1 MIAIL
6 VDAIVKAT
14 VLLLV
19 AGAGAWLL
27 RRSSAAL
34 RHLVWALACGGVLVL
49 PIASA
54 VLPNWRL
61 GGWPRFDAPIA
72 LDLHEVPTQTFDQPV
87 ALQPTSPES
96 PHAAPSGASVMAL
109 PNPTPTLPGATTA
122 SASVSASVSAP
133 APVAAPGAVRFT
145 ITTDW
150 TAWVVVIWLS
160 GVAAVLILLVLGLA
174 RIWWLDRLTVPLLDE
189 SWLELADDLSRE
201 LGLGDRAVRLL
212 KAKGPAMPMTW
223 GIRRPAIL
231 LPADA
236 AAWSPD
242 RRRDVLLHEL
252 AHVKRHDFLIQ
263 LMAHVACAVYWFHPL
278 VWVAA
283 TRLRE
288 ERERACDDNV
298 LRAGATPSAYATHL
312 LEIARSLRAA
322 RATSLASV
330 AMARPAQLA
339 TRLID
344 VLDARRRRDT
354 LSPKSAV
361 PAWVAAIAVV
371 VPLAAVAPRVAE
383 PAAVTVDTI
392 PRVPQPNVV
401 ALTPRR
407 APSAPIP
414 SARSVPSRVTGAV
427 VLDTLRGC
435 SERSQSRR
443 STSSSTRQND
453 DDLTIV
459 TTVGP
464 CTIRLSAFGK
474 FQFTKDFS
482 DIASVPSGGQVVIE
496 VDYGTHDRRLTIRP
510 DERIYKIDGEVR
522 PFDADAKSWL
532 AETLTFLLRRTG
544 YQAEARAR
552 WILETRGIEGLINEF
567 GELSGDYTRRIYY
580 QAAVESGKLDA
591 AGYERLV
598 TLAGQTI
605 SSDYELAELLI
616 VISKTQPLTERM
628 QAGFVTASQSISSDY
643 ERHRVLKAALSR
655 PGLTAAS
662 QSAMLVAASDISSD
676 YELAE
681 LLIELNTARKIDEA
695 VRPAYFKA
703 ANSLSSDYEHRRVLD
718 AVVSRTGMTG
728 TMLADVLESA
738 RSINSDFEL
747 AELMIKIGGAYE
759 LDDALRPPFFAAAG
773 SISSDYEH
781 GRVLTS
787 VIQRGNVTPPVA
799 LAVLESAKGISSD
812 HELAELLIVVISKVK
827 LDPEIR
833 AAIREVTQTIGSQYD
848 RGRVY
853 EALGGKET

>member
-6 VDAIVKAT
+6 VDAIIKAT

-72 LDLHEVPTQTFDQPV
+72 FDLHEVPALTIDQQV
-87 ALQPTSPES
+87 EQQPTPTAQSPD
-96 PHAAPSGASVMAL
+96 AAPSATTVT
-109 PNPTPTLPGATTA
+109 PQPTPAPADVATTA
-122 SASVSASVSAP
+122 AVLAP
-133 APVAAPGAVRFT
+133 ATAPGAVRFT

-150 TAWVVVIWLS
+150 TAWVVALWLS
-160 GVAAVLILLVLGLA
+160 GVAAVLILMVLGLA

-189 SWLELADDLSRE
+189 SWLELAADLSRE
-201 LGLGDRAVRLL
+201 LGLGGRDVRLL
-212 KAKGPAMPMTW
+212 KAEGPAMPMTW

-263 LMAHVACAVYWFHPL
+263 LVAHVACAVYWFHPL
-278 VWVAA
+278 VWIAA

-288 ERERACDDNV
+288 ERERACDDQV
-298 LRAGATPSAYATHL
+298 LRAGSKPSAYATHL

-322 RATSLASV
+322 RATSLTSL

-344 VLDARRRRDT
+344 VLDVRRRRDT
-354 LSPKSAV
+354 LSPRAAL
-361 PAWVAAIAVV
+361 PAWIAAIVIV
-371 VPLAAVAPRVAE
+371 VPLAAVAPRAAE
-383 PAAVTVDTI
+383 PPVTIDTI
-392 PRVPQPNVV
+392 PRMPKPNVV
-401 ALTPRR
+401 ARTPRPTPPAR
-407 APSAPIP
+407 PAPSRA
-414 SARSVPSRVTGAV
+414 TGVV
-427 VLDTLRGC
+427 VLDSLRGC
-435 SERSQSRR
+435 AERSQSRR
-443 STSSSTRQND
+443 STSSSSHQND

-464 CTIRLSAFGK
+464 CTVRLSALGK
-474 FQFTKDFS
+474 FKFTKDFS

-496 VDYGTHDRRLTIRP
+496 VDYGTNDRRLTIRP

-552 WILETRGIEGLINEF
+552 WILETRGIEGLVNEF

-616 VISKTQPLTERM
+616 SISKTQPLTERM
-628 QAGFVTASQSISSDY
+628 QAGFVTAAQSISSDY
-643 ERHRVLKAALSR
+643 ERHRVLSAALSR
-655 PGLTAAS
+655 PGLTAS
-662 QSAMLVAASDISSD
+662 NQSAMLVAASDISSD

-718 AVVSRTGMTG
+718 AVISRTGMTPA
-728 TMLADVLESA
+728 MLSDVLESGK
-738 RSINSDFEL
+738 SIDSDYEL
-747 AELMIKIGGAYE
+747 AELLIKIGGSYE
-759 LDDALRPPFFAAAG
+759 LDDALRPPFFTAAG

-781 GRVLTS
+781 ARVLRS
-787 VIQRGNVTPPVA
+787 VIERGDVAKPLA

-812 HELAELLIVVISKVK
+812 HELAELLLAVIRKVK
-827 LDPEIR
+827 LDTEIR
-833 AAIREVTQTIGSQYD
+833 AAIREVAQTISSQYD

-853 EALGGKET
+853 EALSGKEI